1 MTSAKYK
8 VRQGGKRAIC
18 WTIICRDRWSE
29 RISFAWQ
36 LLFCWPKLRSINVV
50 EAHAAMIY
58 LWKFIDKIVDIWLKS
73 CAHEDVNVA
82 ADILE
87 GGEGVE
93 VKYCRRCGAV
103 RPAYHSEWRRP
114 RPLWFPKGAQTQ

>member
-1 MTSAKYK
+1 MDRRRSPSTGRGAYLG
-8 VRQGGKRAIC
+8 QHGAHCRAFRMMKIN
-18 WTIICRDRWSE
+18 
-29 RISFAWQ
+29 
-36 LLFCWPKLRSINVV
+36 KL
-50 EAHAAMIY
+50 
-58 LWKFIDKIVDIWLKS
+58 IDKLVDIWLQS
-73 CAHEDVNVA
+73 CAHEDVNIA

-87 GGEGVE
+87 GGEGIE